1 MTYRSPTII
10 SKDKQSNV
18 TPFHGHVFSPASRAY
33 FAWQAG
39 QLDTGQLN
47 QREAGKFFPA
57 FNSGLRDPIA
67 PQDQANALPP
77 PDGKIGSAN
86 QGNGEFLDAPGT
98 HWQKHDVLS
107 SDVLTISWFYS
118 ATHLTRRWNYFI
130 TRPNWNPNLP
140 LSRAQFEDK
149 PFYQVELTEQP
160 FWSHG
165 TALTPPQPT
174 VHDVILPERSGYHV
188 ILAVWEVAD
197 TGNAFYQ
204 VIDLNFVGE
213 GGGGDGGEG
222 GGGDGGE
229 DGGGDGGNGDCLC
242 PLPPHNLRVVNVTAS
257 SVSLAWNASSA
268 NVSYYKIYRN
278 GTYHATT
285 SGLSWTDSSLPAN
298 TRFQYSVTAIKESAR
313 SSSLSVETLPSGG
326 NQTKPTPPTNL
337 HSMGVSE
344 NSVSLMWGPSSTTSS
359 TLAAYLIFRNNV
371 EITRVPASQLSFQDT
386 GLQYSTTYNYHV
398 IAEDAYGRRS
408 AASNTLSATT
418 LAGSDPGPG
427 PGEGDYPEWKLNTT
441 YPVGTRVSYRG
452 RNWICLQT
460 HTAHVYDWSPGGA
473 DSETLWRAI

>member
-1 MTYRSPTII
+1 MTFRSPTII
-10 SKDKQSNV
+10 SRDKQSNV

-57 FNSGLRDPIA
+57 LHSGLRDPIA
-67 PQDQANALPP
+67 PQDQSNALPP

-118 ATHLTRRWNYFI
+118 AKHLTRRWNYFI
-130 TRPNWNPNLP
+130 TRPNWDANLP

-213 GGGGDGGEG
+213 N
-222 GGGDGGE
+222 E
-229 DGGGDGGNGDCLC
+229 DD
-242 PLPPHNLRVVNVTAS
+242 
-257 SVSLAWNASSA
+257 
-268 NVSYYKIYRN
+268 
-278 GTYHATT
+278 
-285 SGLSWTDSSLPAN
+285 
-298 TRFQYSVTAIKESAR
+298 
-313 SSSLSVETLPSGG
+313 G
-326 NQTKPTPPTNL
+326 NQSILTPPTNL
-337 HSMGVSE
+337 HSMGVTE

-359 TLAAYLIFRNNV
+359 TLAAYLIYRNSV
-371 EITRVPASQLSFQDT
+371 EISRVPASLLSFLDT
-386 GLQYSTTYNYHV
+386 GLQYGTTYNYHV
-398 IAEDAYGRRS
+398 IAEDIHGRRS

-427 PGEGDYPEWKLNTT
+427 PGEGDYPEWKLNAT
-441 YPVGTRVSYRG
+441 YPAGTRISYRG

-460 HTAHVYDWSPGGA
+460 HTAYVYDWSPGGA